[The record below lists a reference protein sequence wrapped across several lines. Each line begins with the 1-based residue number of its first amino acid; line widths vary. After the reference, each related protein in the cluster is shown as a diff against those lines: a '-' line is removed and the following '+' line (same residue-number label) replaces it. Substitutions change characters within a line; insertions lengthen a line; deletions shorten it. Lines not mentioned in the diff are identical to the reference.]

1 MSKLIRKCSIT
12 VVSIATVVSLSGAG
26 ALMPVAYALTAAEIQ
41 AQIDVLLASIKSLQ
55 AQLSAV
61 GGAGACSFTRDLT
74 VGVKGDDVKCLQ
86 QYLSVSPTSGYFGP
100 LTKAA
105 VAKWQSANGVS
116 PAVGYFGSI
125 SRAKYNALGGVVA
138 PVVPGVTP
146 PVVVVPAGTGLTV
159 TLAADQPTPTLAP
172 RSAARIPFTKVN
184 LTASADGDITV
195 NSLIVERKGLGE
207 DAALTGILLL
217 DEKGIQLG
225 LKKTLN
231 SVHQATI
238 GEAITVKAGQ
248 TRTVTVAAN
257 RATSGTRG
265 GQTIALGVVGVNSSA
280 AINAVFP
287 MVGTTHTINETL
299 TIGDVTMA
307 RGGNDPGS
315 SRTKEIGTTGYTFS
329 AVRVTAGSAEKV
341 YLKSIRWNQT
351 GSAGSADLKNVKTLV
366 EGVAYDTVISADGKY
381 YTSTFGD
388 GVLLDKGAI
397 KDISVKGDIEGGS
410 LRTVD
415 FDVAKMTDL
424 FVIGENFG
432 YGIIPPQTGT
442 TDPTDDSA
450 AFSNT
455 EDPWYD
461 ASQVTVSSGT
471 MAVSVWSTGVPAQN
485 LAINLGGQPISGWS
499 VEVKGEAISVSS
511 MVVNLYE
518 SGTTNGVDDLT
529 TIYLEDQSGKIIGGP
544 IDVTSTAE
552 KFAPI
557 TFTDT
562 ITFPVGI
569 TNMTLKGK
577 LGTGFGN
584 NDTVEASSTPSGW
597 TATGQ
602 VTGYTIT
609 PTPSSALDGA
619 TMTAK
624 GLALTI
630 SVQSTPAAQSLVGGT
645 ADFEFTRYTFDA
657 SQSGEDAKMSSV
669 NLAIDFM
676 DAGTSDK
683 ISGCQLW
690 DGATALNT
698 GGSNVVDPTAS
709 ASSSTFTFDTPLVVP
724 KGTSKTLSLKCDTQ
738 TVTSDTRYRWGIDTD
753 ASFTVTGLTSGQS
766 ITDTT
771 VVPAANNSVGLAMT
785 LTTGGSYT
793 VVDEDT
799 PAYRIV
805 TPGTEVTLARLAFQ
819 AATEE
824 VDIRAVA
831 FQLSG
836 IASNTPKDLLGLK
849 VKLYDAANPTVLLGT
864 AEFVNE
870 KDTATSTLA
879 AGSFKVGKGYSA
891 RKVMLV
897 KGTIADISDEA
908 YGNYQLVT
916 SGDLLKVD
924 YDGDATGLAN
934 GNYGVG
940 SAGNITGPTTDSSLP
955 GVRIMKSKPVFTK
968 LALPTGVSGKIVGN
982 GDQSVYRFS
991 VKAEAGTVD
1000 LYKFSFYIG
1009 SSTVTATTS
1018 SYKLYGYTN
1027 SDFSGAIPGWSGT
1040 AGLLNSGTCWN
1051 GHNDVTAAAAVGTGV
1066 GAVRDRLV
1074 EIYMSEDNANCNGTT
1089 TLNVPAG
1096 STYYFD
1102 LHATFAAVRTSTGSE
1117 NVTFQLEGDAAF
1129 PTVHQAGVVSAS
1141 AAGEM
1146 GQSGVSDTRGV
1157 DSDSN
1162 DDFIWSPRSTSSPSN
1177 TNLDFTNGYQVDGL
1191 PSGNMT
1197 QELLTFTL

>member
-12 VVSIATVVSLSGAG
+12 VISVVTVVSLSGAG

-55 AQLSAV
+55 AQLSSV
-61 GGAGACSFTRDLT
+61 GGTAGACSFTRDLT

-105 VAKWQSANGVS
+105 VAKWQSANGVA
-116 PAVGYFGSI
+116 PAAGYFGSI
-125 SRAKYNALGGVVA
+125 SRAKYSAVAGVA

-159 TLAADQPTPTLAP
+159 TLAADQPVPTLAP

-195 NSLIVERKGLGE
+195 NNLTVERKGLGE

-217 DEKGIQLG
+217 DEKGVQLG

-238 GEAITVKAGQ
+238 GEAIVVKAGQ

-265 GQTIALGVVGVNSSA
+265 GQTIALGVVAVGSSA
-280 AINAVFP
+280 AVNAVFP

-329 AVRVTAGSAEKV
+329 AVRVTCGSAEKV
-341 YLKSIRWNQT
+341 YLKSVRWNQT
-351 GSAGSADLKNVKTLV
+351 GSAGSADLKNVKTIV

-415 FDVAKMTDL
+415 FDIAKMTDL

-432 YGIIPPQTGT
+432 YGIIPPQTGS
-442 TDPTDDSA
+442 TDPTDDTS

-461 ASQVTVSSGT
+461 AAQVTVSSGT

-485 LAINLGGQPISGWS
+485 LAINLGGQPISGWT
-499 VEVKGEAISVSS
+499 VEAKGEPISVSS

-518 SGTTNGVDDLT
+518 VGSTNGVDDLT

-544 IDVTSTAE
+544 IDVSSTAAV
-552 KFAPI
+552 FSPI

-584 NDTVEASSTPSGW
+584 NDTIEASTTPSGW
-597 TATGQ
+597 TAVGQ

-609 PTPSSALDGA
+609 PTPSSALDGP

-630 SVQSTPAAQSLVGGT
+630 STQSTPAAQSIVGGT
-645 ADFEFTRYTFDA
+645 EDVEFTRYTFDA

-669 NLAIDFM
+669 NLAVEFF
-676 DAGTSDK
+676 AGTSDK

-709 ASSSTFTFDTPLVVP
+709 ASSSTFTFDTPLVIP

-738 TVTSDTRYRWGIDTD
+738 SVSASTPYAWGINSGS
-753 ASFTVTGLTSGQS
+753 SFTVTGLTSGQS

-771 VVPAANNSVGLAMT
+771 VVPDANDTTGLKMT

-793 VVDEDT
+793 VTDEDT

-836 IASNTPKDLLGLK
+836 VASNTPKDLLGLK
-849 VKLYDAANPTVLLGT
+849 VKLYDAANPSVLLGT

-879 AGSFKVGKGYSA
+879 AGSFKVGKGYGA
-891 RKVMLV
+891 RKILLV
-897 KGTIADISDEA
+897 KGTIADISDTA
-908 YGNYQLVT
+908 YGNYQLT
-916 SGDLLKVD
+916 ASGDLLKVD
-924 YDGDATGLAN
+924 YDGDAVGLAN

-940 SAGNITGPTTDSSLP
+940 SAGNITGPTGDTSLS

-968 LALPTGVSGKIVGN
+968 LALPASVTGKILGN
-982 GDQSVYRFS
+982 VDQSVYRFS
-991 VKAEAGTVD
+991 VKAEGGTVD
-1000 LYKFSFYIG
+1000 LYKFSFVVG
-1009 SSTVTATTS
+1009 SSTVSATSS
-1018 SYKLYGYTN
+1018 SYKLYGFTN
-1027 SDFSGAIPGWSGT
+1027 SDFSGTIPGWAGT
-1040 AGLLNSGTCWN
+1040 GGLLNSGICWN
-1051 GHNDVTAAAAVGTGV
+1051 GHNEVTAAASA
-1066 GAVRDRLV
+1066 DIEDMLV
-1074 EIYMSEDNANCNGTT
+1074 EIYMDEGNDGCAATT
-1089 TLNVPAG
+1089 TLNIPSG

-1117 NVTFQLEGDAAF
+1117 NVSFRLEGDASYPVNSF
-1129 PTVHQAGVVSAS
+1129 YLMSQPG
-1141 AAGEM
+1141 
-1146 GQSGVSDTRGV
+1146 SGTYGV
-1157 DSDSN
+1157 DADTN
-1162 DDFIWSPRSTSSPSN
+1162 DDFIWSPRSTTSPSIG
-1177 TNLDFTNGYQVDGL
+1177 NLDFTNGYQVDGL
-1191 PSGNMT
+1191 PSSYMS